1 MDQNDIERASL
12 VALLSGTEVMKPA
25 QLRLSYEETQSFAE
39 ILDASP
45 GGSVNAEA
53 LRQAA
58 LAQIDHWESDGTRLL
73 TCADED
79 YPAQLLDV
87 YDYPLVI
94 FTRGKLPPQGQRDMG
109 ISIVGSRDAEPWAIE
124 SAKFMA
130 GKLVSNGVTVV
141 SGLAAGV
148 DAAAQR
154 TALDLGGRTVGI
166 IGTGIRRQYPATNAP
181 LQLEVERR
189 GLVVSQFWPDEPPRQ
204 RNFPMRN
211 GVMSAYSSATIVVQ
225 AGEKSGTRHQV
236 AQAVKHGRPVILSKA
251 VATTTSWGRKYGDDP
266 LNTVFV
272 AGNEDEALNLAFHAI
287 HPPMP
292 QVLQK
297 A

>member
-12 VALLSGTEVMKPA
+12 VALQYGNNVMKPA
-25 QLRLSYEETQSFAE
+25 KLRLMYEETRSFAA
-39 ILDASP
+39 ILDAD
-45 GGSVNAEA
+45 AEA
-53 LRQAA
+53 AGNADGMRQKA
-58 LAQIDHWESDGTRLL
+58 LAQVAEWESDGTRLL
-73 TCADED
+73 TCMDEG

-94 FTRGKLPPQGQRDMG
+94 FTRGTLPPPNHRDLG

-124 SAKFMA
+124 SATFMA
-130 GKLVSNGVTVV
+130 SRLVSQGVTVV

-154 TALDLGGRTVGI
+154 TALGLGGRTVGI
-166 IGTGIRRQYPATNAP
+166 IGTGIRRQYPAANAS
-181 LQLEVERR
+181 LQLEVEQR

-211 GVMSAYSSATIVVQ
+211 GVMSAYSLATIVVQ
-225 AGEKSGTRHQV
+225 ASEKSGTRHQV
-236 AQAVKHGRPVILSKA
+236 AQAVKHGRPVILSQA
-251 VATTTSWGRKYGDDP
+251 VATTTSWGRQYGEDP
-266 LNTVFV
+266 LNRVSV
-272 AGNEDEALNLAFHAI
+272 ASNEDEALGLAFQAI